1 MIFGIGTDI
10 LDASRI
16 DVIVKKFNKK
26 FISRIYGQNE
36 ISFLDKK
43 LKNKNLFLSKR
54 FAAKEAFWKAMSPQR
69 GDGLLF
75 REIEILNENNGKPY
89 FYFSGKTEE
98 YIKKKEEGL
107 NGNLKFDISLSDEP
121 PYVIAF
127 VVISLALIG

>member
-43 LKNKNLFLSKR
+43 LKNKNS
-54 FAAKEAFWKAMSPQR
+54 
-69 GDGLLF
+69 DLL
-75 REIEILNENNGKPY
+75 L
-89 FYFSGKTEE
+89 
-98 YIKKKEEGL
+98 
-107 NGNLKFDISLSDEP
+107 
-121 PYVIAF
+121 
-127 VVISLALIG
+127 

>member
-16 DVIVKKFNKK
+16 DVIIKKFNKN
-26 FISRIYGQNE
+26 FISKIYGQNE
-36 ISFLDKK
+36 ISILDKK

-75 REIEILNENNGKPY
+75 REIEILNDNNGKPY
-89 FYFSGKTEE
+89 LYFSGKTEE

>member
-43 LKNKNLFLSKR
+43 LKNKNLFLSK
-54 FAAKEAFWKAMSPQR
+54 
-69 GDGLLF
+69 LF
-75 REIEILNENNGKPY
+75 GK
-89 FYFSGKTEE
+89 
-98 YIKKKEEGL
+98 L
-107 NGNLKFDISLSDEP
+107 
-121 PYVIAF
+121 
-127 VVISLALIG
+127 

>member
-43 LKNKNLFLSKR
+43 LKNKNLILAFKSYYERR
-54 FAAKEAFWKAMSPQR
+54 FK
-69 GDGLLF
+69 
-75 REIEILNENNGKPY
+75 N
-89 FYFSGKTEE
+89 
-98 YIKKKEEGL
+98 
-107 NGNLKFDISLSDEP
+107 IS
-121 PYVIAF
+121 
-127 VVISLALIG
+127 